1 MIRYVSPLGALL
13 SLVALSL
20 MLLHGCASTP
30 QQPTARITAEI
41 VSSPEG
47 VEMSYRGEAIGMAPL
62 ELELDSL
69 DEAIELATMQDEPP
83 IIERRIKVLGPDRIQ
98 VTIRLGREPSPLAK
112 ALGLTKV
119 VVFDYDSL
127 ITFDT
132 DSYTLRENLRPVLQH
147 QAQLLDS
154 HFEGLDV
161 YVCGHTDSTGG
172 EEHNQILS
180 VRRAQAVADY
190 LIAQGLSGE
199 RIRVQGF
206 GKDYPLA
213 VNSTRA
219 GRAAN
224 RRTEIVLPD

>member
-1 MIRYVSPLGALL
+1 MIRKMSPFGAL
-13 SLVALSL
+13 VVV
-20 MLLHGCASTP
+20 LLFQGCASTP
-30 QQPTARITAEI
+30 RQPVPKITAEI
-41 VSSPEG
+41 ISSPEG
-47 VEMSYRGEAIGMAPL
+47 IEMSYRGKTIGTAPL
-62 ELELDSL
+62 ELEIDNL
-69 DEAIELATMQDEPP
+69 DEAVELAAVQDQPP
-83 IIERRIKVLGPDRIQ
+83 IIERRIKILGPDRIQ

-132 DSYTLRENLRPVLQH
+132 DSYALREKLRPLLQG
-147 QAQLLDS
+147 QAELLES
-154 HFEGLDV
+154 HFKGLDV
-161 YVCGHTDSTGG
+161 YVCGHTDATGG

-180 VRRAQAVADY
+180 VNRAQAVADY
-190 LIAQGLSGE
+190 LIAQGLDTD

-213 VNSTRA
+213 ANSTRT